1 MSRPDVNSLCKLQS
15 PPPVVKIAADSL
27 LLAAQTLRPSLQ
39 DLFLQ
44 TSKLPG
50 SINYWCACC
59 CLWALFSVLKLNNYK
74 AFRPEGCSPIVPC
87 FKYIVSL
94 HFCSEPTNGFSAL
107 FKHNYPKRWLSKRLS
122 HFSLPCSFSSSHTG
136 LHALPSLL
144 KTDSTSIFAFAVA
157 FAGSGHLRYTAK
169 PWLGLSPLLGLNIN
183 IAFSVRPFLSAMLLN
198 IVTILHYVI

>member
-1 MSRPDVNSLCKLQS
+1 MSQPDVNSLCKLQS
-15 PPPVVKIAADSL
+15 PHPVVKIAADSL
-27 LLAAQTLRPSLQ
+27 LLAARTLIPSLQ

-94 HFCSEPTNGFSAL
+94 HFCSEPTSGFFFAL
-107 FKHNYPKRWLSKRLS
+107 FKHNYPKRWLSKCLS
-122 HFSLPCSFSSSHTG
+122 YFSLSCSFSYSHTG
-136 LHALPSLL
+136 LHTLPSLL
-144 KTDSTSIFAFAVA
+144 KTDSTSIFAFAVV
-157 FAGSGHLRYTAK
+157 FAWSGHWVCHLFWVLT
-169 PWLGLSPLLGLNIN
+169 
-183 IAFSVRPFLSAMLLN
+183 
-198 IVTILHYVI
+198 